1 MKPTYTNSLDVY
13 SPTDKEVFIEIINNL
28 IFKVN
33 RLKDNSNDP
42 ILDNLKSFLMKE
54 YQTLY
59 NATEEKQIIDIKKRI
74 KVIGE
79 VLNLG

>member
-1 MKPTYTNSLDVY
+1 
-13 SPTDKEVFIEIINNL
+13 
-28 IFKVN
+28 
-33 RLKDNSNDP
+33 
-42 ILDNLKSFLMKE
+42 MKE